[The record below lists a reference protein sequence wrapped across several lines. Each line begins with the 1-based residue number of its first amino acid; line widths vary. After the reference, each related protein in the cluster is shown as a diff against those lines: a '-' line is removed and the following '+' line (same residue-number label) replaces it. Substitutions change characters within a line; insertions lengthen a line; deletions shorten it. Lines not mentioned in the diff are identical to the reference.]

1 MVDVSLNWEDRNDL
15 DGHRIDGTI
24 AEATARP
31 GQCYAESRGAN
42 HFGIGNTAREVHDE
56 FDECGNRFGKGL
68 WT

>member
-1 MVDVSLNWEDRNDL
+1 MD
-15 DGHRIDGTI
+15 I
-24 AEATARP
+24 ASMEQLLKQLLG
-31 GQCYAESRGAN
+31 GQCNAESRGAN